1 MEMVHFNWSFVHLP
15 TVLSASKMR
24 QKFENILLVAG
35 CGQNVGKTT
44 FACQIIQQLKGQK
57 STGVKITPH
66 FHSPTPGLI
75 KLAGTENWKL
85 FEETNTT
92 TNKDSSLLLKSGAE
106 KSYLIQT
113 KPEALADAFSVLKK
127 FLPENQPII
136 AESATLIE
144 IINPGFFVVIL
155 PIGECKKKEMEPLLH
170 KADLIVISNGNHFN
184 PPSEKLIFN
193 KKWMMR

>member
-1 MEMVHFNWSFVHLP
+1 M
-15 TVLSASKMR
+15 K

-44 FACQIIQQLKGQK
+44 FACQIIQHLQGQK

-75 KLAGTENWKL
+75 KLAGTENWNL
-85 FEETNTT
+85 FEETNAD
-92 TNKDSSLLLKSGAE
+92 TNKDSSLLLKSGAS

-113 KPEALADAFSVLKK
+113 RPEALAEAFGELLKY
-127 FLPENQPII
+127 LPENQPII

-144 IINPGFFVVIL
+144 IIDPGFFVVVL
-155 PIGECKKKEMEPLLH
+155 PNGECKKKSTDTLLSL
-170 KADLIVISNGNHFN
+170 ADLIVISDGKHFN
-184 PPSEKLIFN
+184 PPAEKIIFN
-193 KKWMMR
+193 NKWMLC